1 MRINTQRI
9 KHIGYAILA
18 LACLTSHPAWAD
30 AFDITPFVGTRVGGE
45 LDDIESNNQSVDL
58 EVEDG
63 DLSYGV
69 IFAVPVFQE
78 LRIELLYSHQ
88 ETELES
94 DSGFL
99 SQNSKFTDIDI
110 DYYHVGASWEWVL
123 PKVRPFFAM
132 SIGATKFDPD
142 EPLLDDDIR
151 FSYSLGGGVKLFVQK
166 NIGIYL
172 GGRFFSTYID
182 SQDRDHCN
190 NNNSFCYAHEEDEY
204 LNQFEA
210 MLGLTFRF

>member
-1 MRINTQRI
+1 MNIVSRRF
-9 KHIGYAILA
+9 KYAAYAVLT
-18 LACLTSHPAWAD
+18 LLCLTNRIAWAD
-30 AFDITPFVGTRVGGE
+30 AFDITPFVGTRAGGE
-45 LDDIESNNQSVDL
+45 LDNIDSNNQSVDL
-58 EVEDG
+58 DVEDG

-69 IFAVPVFQE
+69 IFAIPVFQE
-78 LRIELLYSHQ
+78 LRIEFLYSHQ
-88 ETELES
+88 ETQLEA

-99 SQNSKFTDIDI
+99 TPSSKFSDIDI

-123 PKVRPFFAM
+123 PKIRPFFAM
-132 SIGATKFDPD
+132 GIGATRFDPD
-142 EPLLDDDIR
+142 EQLLDDDTR

-166 NIGIYL
+166 NIALHL

-182 SQDRDHCN
+182 NQKHLHCN
-190 NNNSFCYAHEEDEY
+190 NNNTFCFESREDEY